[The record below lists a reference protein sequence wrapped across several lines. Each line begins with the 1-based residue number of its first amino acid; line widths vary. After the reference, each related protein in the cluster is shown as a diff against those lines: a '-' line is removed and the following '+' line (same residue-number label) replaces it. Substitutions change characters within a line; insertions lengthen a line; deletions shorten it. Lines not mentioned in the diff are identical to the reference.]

1 MPLSVDGSRDAVS
14 DTIIMAA
21 RSFVEFDIVFD
32 GLSEGELEWLAV
44 VAEVYSLLA

>member
-1 MPLSVDGSRDAVS
+1 MHLSVEASRDAVS

-21 RSFVEFDIVFD
+21 RNLVDFDIVFD

-44 VAEVYSLLA
+44 VAEVY